1 VRDKEGFEMS
11 ADVFSWVVERP
22 STTQSVVRLAGEI
35 DMLTAPDF
43 RGCLNAHLA
52 EHVQHLVLDF
62 SDVTFLG
69 SSGLAVLLDV
79 KTVAEQQGT
88 KLYLVDAHSSIM
100 RILAITGLAD
110 VFSDEPPPP

>member
-1 VRDKEGFEMS
+1 MS
-11 ADVFSWVVERP
+11 ADVFSYVVERP

-43 RGCLNAHLA
+43 RACLS
-52 EHVQHLVLDF
+52 EHVADHTQHLVLDF
-62 SDVTFLG
+62 TDVTFLG

-79 KTVAEQQGT
+79 KNVAEQQGT

>member
-1 VRDKEGFEMS
+1 MAA
-11 ADVFSWVVERP
+11 ADVFSYLVEHP

-43 RGCLNAHLA
+43 RACLSEHLA
-52 EHVQHLVLDF
+52 AHTQHLVLDF

-69 SSGLAVLLDV
+69 SSGLAVLLDI
-79 KTVAEQQGT
+79 KGAAERQGT
-88 KLYLVDAHSSIM
+88 KVYLVDAPHSIM
-100 RILAITGLAD
+100 RILAVTGLAD